1 MSWERAARLVWAVPV
16 LTLCFEAAFLAIAD
30 YPDAGSEGVEFLF
43 LLTFMT
49 YSVVGALIASRHPR
63 NPVGWLFC
71 FVGVFF
77 AGSEALYA
85 YARDPTGPAGADIAA
100 WVQSWTGEPVAVVVV
115 LLVLLFP
122 DGRFLS
128 PRWRRAGVAAV
139 VACVVWAVALALNP
153 GPLQAV
159 ETISNPFGIDG
170 TRGVLDAV
178 AAFGPLVLAFSIGLA
193 LAGVI
198 VRFRRARA
206 RERRQ
211 LKWLA
216 LAAGYLIAVVVV
228 TIALVLAFDT
238 DEGAWDFVVALL
250 ICSGIAA
257 LPVAAA
263 LAILRE
269 RLYDI
274 DVVINRAL
282 VYGAL
287 TATLAATYLGSV
299 VLIGLAVGQSGF
311 AVAASTLAVAA
322 LFRPARARIQEA
334 VDRRFFRRRY
344 DAAQTLAGFGARLRD
359 EVELDALSREL
370 RGVIRETVQPSHVSL
385 WLRTPR

>member
-122 DGRFLS
+122 DGHFLS

-228 TIALVLAFDT
+228 TIALVLAFNT

-287 TATLAATYLGSV
+287 TATLAATYLGQRGADRAGGRPV
-299 VLIGLAVGQSGF
+299 RVRRRGLDARGRG
-311 AVAASTLAVAA
+311 TLPPRAGAHPGGGRPSLLPPPLRRRA
-322 LFRPARARIQEA
+322 DARGLRRPAARRGRARRAEPA
-334 VDRRFFRRRY
+334 SC
-344 DAAQTLAGFGARLRD
+344 AA
-359 EVELDALSREL
+359 
-370 RGVIRETVQPSHVSL
+370 
-385 WLRTPR
+385 